1 MINKMKYRPNRA
13 LLFVNLGH
21 FLNHVIMLI
30 YPTVALTLVD
40 VWSMSY
46 GELFKLFF
54 VASLLYGLAALP
66 AGWLGDRWSSR
77 GMLVVYLLGT
87 GWQHL

>member
-1 MINKMKYRPNRA
+1 MAHKTKQQPNRA
-13 LLFVNLGH
+13 LLFVNLSH

-40 VWSMSY
+40 VWGVSY

-54 VASLLYGLAALP
+54 MASLLYGLAALP
-66 AGWLGDRWSSR
+66 AGWLGDCWSSR
-77 GMLVVYLLGT
+77 GMLAV
-87 GWQHL
+87 

>member
-1 MINKMKYRPNRA
+1 MIKKMKYRPNRA

-40 VWSMSY
+40 IWSVSY

-54 VASLLYGLAALP
+54 YGIITLWIGCVTGRVAG
-66 AGWLGDRWSSR
+66 
-77 GMLVVYLLGT
+77 
-87 GWQHL
+87 